1 VRKARSLFLIIVLDF
16 PPPSFALFR
25 QIYIGLAKSLG
36 SNCAEF
42 PIRFWVIDNSYSM
55 TTRDGHRIINTQQ
68 KDVRTTP
75 CTRWEE
81 IKDCVSYHANMSQLL
96 GAKTHFRLLNDPKV
110 VPQNFTIGE
119 SGSTCQQLD
128 SNLSKTNPCGLTPLT
143 EHIHE
148 LERTIREMAPS
159 MERMGQR
166 AVIVLAT
173 DGLPMSGKR
182 SNKDE
187 ETEDFVRAMRSLEGL
202 PVWIVIR
209 LCTDEE
215 DIVDF
220 YGDLDDQ
227 LELSLDVLDDFEA
240 EAKEVYEHN
249 KWLNYGLPIHRMRE
263 LGFNDRVFDLIDER
277 PLMKGELRQFFF
289 LLFGEENFD
298 GIPDPSIDWP
308 GFVSDIERLLAM
320 EDRQWD
326 PVKKQVLP
334 WVDIK
339 ELNRKYGDERGGSF
353 LRRMGKSFT
362 RRKK

>member
-1 VRKARSLFLIIVLDF
+1 
-16 PPPSFALFR
+16 
-25 QIYIGLAKSLG
+25 
-36 SNCAEF
+36 
-42 PIRFWVIDNSYSM
+42 
-55 TTRDGHRIINTQQ
+55 
-68 KDVRTTP
+68 
-75 CTRWEE
+75 
-81 IKDCVSYHANMSQLL
+81 
-96 GAKTHFRLLNDPKV
+96 
-110 VPQNFTIGE
+110 
-119 SGSTCQQLD
+119 
-128 SNLSKTNPCGLTPLT
+128 
-143 EHIHE
+143 
-148 LERTIREMAPS
+148 
-159 MERMGQR
+159 
-166 AVIVLAT
+166 
-173 DGLPMSGKR
+173 MSGKR

-326 PVKKQVLP
+326 PVKKQ
-334 WVDIK
+334 
-339 ELNRKYGDERGGSF
+339 
-353 LRRMGKSFT
+353 
-362 RRKK
+362 